1 MRAEGPGA
9 LPVVAAPMAGG
20 PSTPELVAAVAE
32 VGGYGYLAAGYLT
45 AEKLAAQLAELRERS
60 ARPFGVNLFLP
71 PTASRSDRE
80 QRRRDAAVDAYGRRL
95 APEAAAV
102 GAELGDP
109 HPASDPDA
117 GAALDAKIAV
127 LAADPPHAISVTFA
141 LPDAARFAALR
152 ATGAALVA
160 TVTSVE
166 EARAATEAG
175 FDGLCVQGSEAGGHR
190 GTHDA
195 AADPNDT
202 DTVDL
207 LTAIGPATTLPMV
220 AAGGIADAA
229 TARRAL
235 GAGAVAVQVGTA
247 LLRCPEAGTSATH
260 RGALADPSFSGTL
273 VTRAYTGRPARA
285 LTTRFAVEHG
295 HSAPSAYPEV
305 HHLTRPMR
313 VAAAAAGDSD
323 RVHLWAG
330 VHFRRAGANPAAE
343 VVRALL

>member
-1 MRAEGPGA
+1 
-9 LPVVAAPMAGG
+9 MAGG
-20 PSTPELVAAVAE
+20 PSTPGLVAAVAE
-32 VGGYGYLAAGYLT
+32 AGGYGYLAAGYLT
-45 AEKLAAQLAELRERS
+45 ADELAVQLTELRERTT
-60 ARPFGVNLFLP
+60 RPFGVNLFLP
-71 PTASRSDRE
+71 PTTPRPARE
-80 QRRRDAAVDAYGRRL
+80 QRRRDAAVDEYGRRL

-102 GAELGDP
+102 GVELGDP
-109 HPASDPDA
+109 HPAVEPDA
-117 GAALDAKIAV
+117 GAALDDKIAV
-127 LAADPPHAISVTFA
+127 LAAHPPHAISVTFA
-141 LPDAARFAALR
+141 LPDADRYAALR

-195 AADPNDT
+195 AAEPNDV

-207 LTAIGPATTLPMV
+207 LAAIGPVTTLPLV
-220 AAGGIADAA
+220 AAGGIADAV

-235 GAGAVAVQVGTA
+235 EAGAVAVQVGTA

-260 RGALADPSFSGTL
+260 REALADPSFSGTV

-295 HSAPSAYPEV
+295 RAAPSAYPEV

-313 VAAAAAGDSD
+313 AAAAAAGDTD

-330 VHFRRAGANPAAE
+330 VHFRRARSIPAAD

>member
-1 MRAEGPGA
+1 VRAEGPGA

-20 PSTPELVAAVAE
+20 PSTPELVAAVSEA
-32 VGGYGYLAAGYLT
+32 GGYGYLAAGYLT
-45 AEKLAAQLAELRERS
+45 AEKLAAQIGELRERT
-60 ARPFGVNLFLP
+60 AKPFGVNLFLP
-71 PTASRSDRE
+71 PTTPRTDRE
-80 QRRRDAAVDAYGRRL
+80 QRRRDAAVDAYARRL

-109 HPASDPDA
+109 RPAVDADA
-117 GAALDAKIAV
+117 GEVLDAKIAV

-141 LPDAARFAALR
+141 LPDADRFAALR

-166 EARAATEAG
+166 EARAAADAG
-175 FDGLCVQGSEAGGHR
+175 FDGLCVQGTEAGGHR

-195 AADPNDT
+195 SAEPNDT

-207 LTAIGPATTLPMV
+207 LVAIGRTTSLPMV
-220 AAGGIADAA
+220 AAGGIADPV

-235 GAGAVAVQVGTA
+235 GSGAAAVQVGTA
-247 LLRCPEAGTSATH
+247 LLRAPEAGTSATH

-295 HSAPSAYPEV
+295 PAAPAAYPEI

-313 VAAAAAGDSD
+313 VAAAAVGDTD

-330 VHFRRAGANPAAE
+330 VHFRKAAETPAAE
-343 VVRALL
+343 VVRALV

>member
-1 MRAEGPGA
+1 MRAEGAGA
-9 LPVVAAPMAGG
+9 VPVVAAPMAGG

-32 VGGYGYLAAGYLT
+32 AGGYGYLAAGYLT
-45 AEKLAAQLAELRERS
+45 AEKLAAQLAELRGRTTK
-60 ARPFGVNLFLP
+60 PFGVNLFLP
-71 PTASRSDRE
+71 PTGPRSDRE
-80 QRRRDAAVDAYGRRL
+80 QRRRDAAVDAYRRRL

-109 HPASDPDA
+109 HPATDPDTGA
-117 GAALDAKIAV
+117 GLDAKIAV

-141 LPDAARFAALR
+141 LPDPDRFAALR

-166 EARAATEAG
+166 EARAAADAG

-202 DTVDL
+202 DTVEL
-207 LTAIGPATTLPMV
+207 LAAIGPATTLPLI

-260 RGALADPSFSGTL
+260 RGALADPSFSGTV

-295 HSAPSAYPEV
+295 AAAPMAYPEV

-313 VAAAAAGDSD
+313 TAAAAAGDTD

-330 VHFRRAGANPAAE
+330 VHFRRATAAAAAD

>member
-1 MRAEGPGA
+1 VRAEGPGA

-20 PSTPELVAAVAE
+20 PSTPALVAAVADA
-32 VGGYGYLAAGYLT
+32 GGYGYLAGGYLS
-45 AEKLAAQLAELRERS
+45 AETLAAQLTELRERTTK
-60 ARPFGVNLFLP
+60 PFGVNLFLP
-71 PTASRSDRE
+71 PTTPRSPRE
-80 QRRRDAAVDAYGRRL
+80 QRRREAAVDAYARRL

-102 GAELGDP
+102 GVELGDP
-109 HPASDPDA
+109 HPATDPDA
-117 GAALDAKIAV
+117 GEALDDKIAV
-127 LAADPPHAISVTFA
+127 LAAHPPHAISVTFA
-141 LPDAARFAALR
+141 LPDPDRYAALR

-175 FDGLCVQGSEAGGHR
+175 FDGLCVQGTEAGGHR

-195 AADPNDT
+195 AADPNDA
-202 DTVDL
+202 DTVEL
-207 LTAIGPATTLPMV
+207 LAAIGPTTALPLV

-235 GAGAVAVQVGTA
+235 GSGAVAVQLGTA
-247 LLRCPEAGTSATH
+247 LLRCPEAGTSDTH
-260 RGALADPSFSGTL
+260 RGALADPSFSGTV

-295 HSAPSAYPEV
+295 PVAPAAYPEV

-313 VAAAAAGDSD
+313 AAAAVAGDTD

-330 VHFRRAGANPAAE
+330 VHFRRAAASPAAD
-343 VVRALL
+343 VVRTVV